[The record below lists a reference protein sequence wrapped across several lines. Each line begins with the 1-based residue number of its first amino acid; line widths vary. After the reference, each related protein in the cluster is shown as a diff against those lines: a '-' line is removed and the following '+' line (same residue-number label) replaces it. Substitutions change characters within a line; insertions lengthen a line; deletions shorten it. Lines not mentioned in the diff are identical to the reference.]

1 VASLETDQEDRIP
14 RSCPIHGVTGAAFT
28 SWPGADGAVSLEEES
43 YLERVAELFGFGP
56 LSFRRI
62 RATHLGSPAD
72 DPYAVLDAP
81 HDATDEHLKAVW
93 RRRIADAHPD
103 RVRALGLPEEYL
115 DIAHAKSAALNAA
128 YDAIRRERMELAGAR
143 G

>member
-1 VASLETDQEDRIP
+1 M
-14 RSCPIHGVTGAAFT
+14 
-28 SWPGADGAVSLEEES
+28 
-43 YLERVAELFGFGP
+43 AELFGFGP

-62 RATHLGSPAD
+62 RATHLGAPSD
-72 DPYAVLDAP
+72 DPYLVLDAP

>member
-1 VASLETDQEDRIP
+1 VLDGLFHIA
-14 RSCPIHGVTGAAFT
+14 
-28 SWPGADGAVSLEEES
+28 GADGAVSLEEES

-62 RATHLGSPAD
+62 RATHLGTPAD

-81 HDATDEHLKAVW
+81 HDAPDEDLKALW
-93 RRRIADAHPD
+93 RRRISDAHPD